1 MIKTEHDK
9 VLTLYCQDQKIITN
23 GKLLRVE
30 LGLPYQIMSFRYV
43 GESSTEYTR
52 GDFYNVIDC
61 GPHWHTNEIVVWVTD
76 NGHPETTDVD
86 YCTAFSFDTFLSD
99 FEYDSKYLELINKVE
114 KLQEIRVEEL
124 KDFNSKIL
132 QAELKNQKL
141 QKEIDAAKKYIEE
154 SYKADKEDNKLL
166 DLIIEAVAKLKS
178 DNETLKKALTEE
190 IESIEKY
197 LDKYGMS
204 SYGANTRQAYLEGLK
219 KALAAIGGGGCPVG
233 TVGKNGLT
241 KEELEGSDDE

>member
-30 LGLPYQIMSFRYV
+30 LGFPYQIMSFRYV
-43 GESSTEYTR
+43 GESSKEYTR

-61 GPHWHTNEIVVWVTD
+61 GPYWHSNEIVVWVTD

-114 KLQEIRVEEL
+114 KLQEQL
-124 KDFNSKIL
+124 NT
-132 QAELKNQKL
+132 A
-141 QKEIDAAKKYIEE
+141 
-154 SYKADKEDNKLL
+154 
-166 DLIIEAVAKLKS
+166 
-178 DNETLKKALTEE
+178 KKALTE
-190 IESIEKY
+190 IDRSR
-197 LDKYGMS
+197 YGMQFRRDRNPNV
-204 SYGANTRQAYLEGLK
+204 ARQ
-219 KALAAIGGGGCPVG
+219 ALAAIG
-233 TVGKNGLT
+233 N
-241 KEELEGSDDE
+241 EGSGDE

>member
-1 MIKTEHDK
+1 MRMIKTEHDK

-30 LGLPYQIMSFRYV
+30 LGFPYQIMSFRYV
-43 GESSTEYTR
+43 GEGSTEYTR

-99 FEYDSKYLELINKVE
+99 FEYDSKYLELMNKAE

-141 QKEIDAAKKYIEE
+141 LEQLNTA
-154 SYKADKEDNKLL
+154 
-166 DLIIEAVAKLKS
+166 
-178 DNETLKKALTEE
+178 KKALTE
-190 IESIEKY
+190 IVNANNNLFLNVDGRGD
-197 LDKYGMS
+197 LDT
-204 SYGANTRQAYLEGLK
+204 ALDNARD
-219 KALAAIGGGGCPVG
+219 ALAAIGG
-233 TVGKNGLT
+233 
-241 KEELEGSDDE
+241 DDE